1 MLRKLFIVVI
11 YSMLAGVA
19 VILLCN
25 VWIYQQTKNQIFSD
39 INLLPQNNVGLV
51 LGTSKYFS
59 DGTKN
64 LFFKYRIAAAVQLF
78 KEKKIKHIIV
88 SGDNHVMEYNEAADM
103 KKALLALAIPDSC
116 ITLDYAGFRTFDSVV
131 RCKKIFGQDKFTII
145 SQAFHNQRA
154 VFISQHFDIDA
165 VAFSAQEVPNELSE
179 NTRLREYL
187 ARFKAMIDIYIL
199 HTSPKFL
206 GEPIKINV

>member
-1 MLRKLFIVVI
+1 MLRKLFIVAISCILSGVVVI
-11 YSMLAGVA
+11 V
-19 VILLCN
+19 LCN

-39 INLLPQNNVGLV
+39 ITLLPQNNVGLV

-78 KEKKIKHIIV
+78 KEEKIKHIIV

-131 RCKKIFGQDKFTII
+131 RCKKIFGQNKFTII

-165 VAFSAQEVPNELSE
+165 VAYSAQEVPNELSE

-206 GEPIKINV
+206 GEPIQINV